1 MTASGRKDQD
11 AINEQEKAT
20 YCNSHCIS
28 IMHHYGGGCLL
39 YVCDIATTW
48 TSNQLASYASENSG
62 IKVPGYSHLYF
73 PADSEK
79 VPITLWNPEGN
90 ECLFRF
96 TLTLEE
102 ENDILYTS
110 DFIEPG
116 MALEEITLNHSLSP
130 GDYRLLIQIEPYTM
144 DKTTPLNRAN
154 VTADLTVQ

>member
-1 MTASGRKDQD
+1 MNKKKRRIVIAIASVLCITMAAVAFYMFAGK
-11 AINEQEKAT
+11 EQ
-20 YCNSHCIS
+20 
-28 IMHHYGGGCLL
+28 G
-39 YVCDIATTW
+39 DIATTW

-62 IKVPGYSHLYF
+62 TKVPGYSHLYF

-79 VPITLWNPEGN
+79 IPITLWNPEGN

>member
-1 MTASGRKDQD
+1 MNKKKRRIVIAIASVL
-11 AINEQEKAT
+11 
-20 YCNSHCIS
+20 CIT
-28 IMHHYGGGCLL
+28 MAAVCLL
-39 YVCDIATTW
+39 YVCREKEQGDIATTW

-130 GDYRLLIQIEPYTM
+130 RRLPSSYS
-144 DKTTPLNRAN
+144 N
-154 VTADLTVQ
+154 